1 VYLVGVFSRCI
12 CQVNARTGRR
22 VEAHRLPLAGALKP
36 KKAAPEALPF
46 GVFAVLVVPCDH
58 GGRMGLGEEASPD
71 KWGRLHNE
79 MTSQF
84 VVRS

>member
-1 VYLVGVFSRCI
+1 M
-12 CQVNARTGRR
+12 APRT
-22 VEAHRLPLAGALKP
+22 HRKGGM
-36 KKAAPEALPF
+36 AAPQALPF
-46 GVFAVLVVPCDH
+46 RNCEHVYALRVTPCDIR
-58 GGRMGLGEEASPD
+58 GRMGLGEEASPD